1 MREMRVRAGTGGGTA
16 SQPRGVDFL
25 WASRERPSRGP
36 RPGLSV
42 RRIVAAAVGIADA
55 DGLGAVS
62 MQRVASEVGFA
73 TMALYRYVPGKT
85 ELISVMID
93 TILGDP
99 PRLTGHDGWRG
110 RLEEW
115 ARQAEAAFRAHP
127 WALQVSAA
135 GRVIGPNELGWLEA
149 GVAALAGT
157 GLTGAEQADAVLAVS
172 GHVRNWVQYSLA
184 GPGPQAGTGQR
195 WLSVIGD
202 LVGSHRDRYPALL
215 AAMSAGGL
223 GGQREGVQREDGQQ
237 FGLRCVLDGIGVRI
251 SERAGERA

>member
-1 MREMRVRAGTGGGTA
+1 
-16 SQPRGVDFL
+16 
-25 WASRERPSRGP
+25 
-36 RPGLSV
+36 
-42 RRIVAAAVGIADA
+42 AAAVGIADA
-55 DGLGAVS
+55 AGLGAVS

-85 ELISVMID
+85 ELISIMID

-99 PRLTGHDGWRG
+99 PRLAGCEGWRD

-115 ARQAEAAFRAHP
+115 ATQSEAAFRAHP

-149 GVAALAGT
+149 GVVALAGT

-172 GHVRNWVQYSLA
+172 GHVRNWLQYSLGAA
-184 GPGPQAGTGQR
+184 GARAGTGEQ

-202 LVGSHRDRYPALL
+202 LVGRHRDRYPALL

-223 GGQREGVQREDGQQ
+223 GGPQENGQQ

-251 SERAGERA
+251 SERAAARA